1 MSYKKVNLY
10 TDGGAR
16 GNPGPAAAGIVIK
29 DEKNDLIESSGKYL
43 GELTNNQAE
52 YQALIFGLSEVKK
65 TGASEVNVFMD
76 SQLIVNQL
84 NHKFKVKDKDLASL
98 FVKVW
103 NLTLAFKK
111 VSWQHITRDKN
122 KLADFEVNKAL
133 NRAGK

>member
-1 MSYKKVNLY
+1 MNYKKVNLY